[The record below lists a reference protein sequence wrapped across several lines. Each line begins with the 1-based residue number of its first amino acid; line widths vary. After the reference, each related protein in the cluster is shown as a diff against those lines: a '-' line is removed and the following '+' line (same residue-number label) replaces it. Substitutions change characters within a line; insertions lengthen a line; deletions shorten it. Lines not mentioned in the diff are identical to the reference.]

1 MKSFKQFITEG
12 TATEIKELI
21 FADSEYEYPIPF
33 SQPMWERI
41 TNFKSEGYGM
51 HVTDMEDVIKLA
63 KIQGKKNQI
72 STMTDMKDSESSFAQ
87 GGGILTEG
95 GIFCVL
101 KGTVVMNMGEDF
113 STQRDT
119 QGRRWLM
126 AGQLY
131 QREWH
136 DEVFEGWKDFVGEID
151 QMRQDGYKA
160 IIEVQNDN
168 PEMQKKFGVTLDND
182 AFADPEMYW
191 RSDNIRDWSEISTY
205 GTGKE
210 KAGAI
215 KWYMDGIEKI
225 LKNKKYLEQIQ
236 KMMRMGKGQEGKKQQ
251 QWDELVLSEI
261 KILKVIYHPTK
272 VHSKTGSFSGEV
284 GNPDDLI
291 ANLKRSGYRGPVVK
305 MGDKGGYLRDE
316 MQQIKN
322 LNGRIMLNRNPR
334 NNFPT
339 KYKV

>member
-1 MKSFKQFITEG
+1 
-12 TATEIKELI
+12 
-21 FADSEYEYPIPF
+21 
-33 SQPMWERI
+33 
-41 TNFKSEGYGM
+41 
-51 HVTDMEDVIKLA
+51 
-63 KIQGKKNQI
+63 
-72 STMTDMKDSESSFAQ
+72 
-87 GGGILTEG
+87 
-95 GIFCVL
+95 
-101 KGTVVMNMGEDF
+101 
-113 STQRDT
+113 
-119 QGRRWLM
+119 M

-136 DEVFEGWKDFVGEID
+136 DEVFEGWKDFVDEIG

-160 IIEVQNDN
+160 IIEAQNDN
-168 PEMQKKFGVTLDND
+168 PEIQKKFGVTSD
-182 AFADPEMYW
+182 DPKWYW
-191 RSDNIRDWSEISTY
+191 RSDDIRDWSEISTY

-236 KMMRMGKGQEGKKQQ
+236 KMMRMGKGREGKKQQ

-291 ANLKRSGYRGPVVK
+291 ANLKKSGYRGPVVK

-339 KYKV
+339 KYKA

>member
-1 MKSFKQFITEG
+1 MKRFKQFLTEG
-12 TATEIKELI
+12 TASEIKELI

-72 STMTDMKDSESSFAQ
+72 STMTDMRDSESSFAQ

-95 GIFCVL
+95 GVFCVL
-101 KGTVVMNMGEDF
+101 KGTIVMDMGEDF

-119 QGRRWLM
+119 QGRRWLTS
-126 AGQLY
+126 GQLY
-131 QREWH
+131 QRHWH
-136 DEVFEGWKDFVGEID
+136 DEVFEGWKDFVDEIK
-151 QMRQDGYKA
+151 QMRQEGYKA
-160 IIEVQNDN
+160 IIEAQNDN
-168 PEMQKKFGVTLDND
+168 PEMQKKFGVIV
-182 AFADPEMYW
+182 PEYDTPDMYW

-236 KMMRMGKGQEGKKQQ
+236 KMLRMGKGRQGNKQQ
-251 QWDELVLSEI
+251 QWDEVVLSEI
-261 KILKVIYHPTK
+261 KIIKVIFHPTK
-272 VHSKTGSFSGEV
+272 VHSKTGPFSGEV

-291 ANLKRSGYRGPVVK
+291 ANLKKSGYRGPVVK
-305 MGDKGGYLRDE
+305 MGDKGGFLREE
-316 MQQIKN
+316 MQQIKQ
-322 LNGRIMLNRNPR
+322 LNGRILLNKTMGK
-334 NNFPT
+334 NFPT